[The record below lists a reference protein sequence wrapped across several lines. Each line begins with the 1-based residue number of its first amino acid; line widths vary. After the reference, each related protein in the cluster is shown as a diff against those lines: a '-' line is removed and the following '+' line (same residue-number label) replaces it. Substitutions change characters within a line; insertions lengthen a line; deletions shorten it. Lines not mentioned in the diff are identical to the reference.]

1 MTTTSPPSREW
12 RATSRVRDSRWKPPH
27 TEVTSLIILSE
38 SRPDLVLLGISGPAD
53 VEVLRRL
60 RTANSVVPFIVL
72 AERNERALV
81 HATRGLGVLGSI
93 PKSMVRLHAS
103 ALRKLVAEN
112 IEVLEPGLRVID
124 SRSPVGRSAVDLVAL
139 DAKGSLALIAVG
151 PTADAKMFLRT
162 VDVYW
167 WCREHPDIVRRLFP
181 AARVSPDQPPR
192 ILFAAQRFARF
203 FLRSI
208 EEVGFADVRCV
219 NLLNLEVNGVAAGPP
234 GAPSAAHGVLV
245 R

>member
-1 MTTTSPPSREW
+1 MRARSESSSPR
-12 RATSRVRDSRWKPPH
+12 TSRFSNLAFGSS
-27 TEVTSLIILSE
+27 TL
-38 SRPDLVLLGISGPAD
+38 A
-53 VEVLRRL
+53 RRL
-60 RTANSVVPFIVL
+60 A
-72 AERNERALV
+72 
-81 HATRGLGVLGSI
+81 
-93 PKSMVRLHAS
+93 VRRWIS
-103 ALRKLVAEN
+103 W
-112 IEVLEPGLRVID
+112 
-124 SRSPVGRSAVDLVAL
+124 AL